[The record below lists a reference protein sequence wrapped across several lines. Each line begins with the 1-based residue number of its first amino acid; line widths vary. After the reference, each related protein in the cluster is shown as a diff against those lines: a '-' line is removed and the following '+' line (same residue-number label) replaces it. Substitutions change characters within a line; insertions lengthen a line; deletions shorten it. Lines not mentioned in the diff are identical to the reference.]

1 MKKLYYIFLL
11 PALVLLASITAC
23 GDYDLDDVSSL
34 HILTDEEIETIRIQD
49 SINNALMQTINA
61 DLILEY
67 TVTDY
72 YASEGNW
79 SSSVLEIDLEAIGEC
94 FGLTAQEVADGINQ
108 ADGAPSI
115 TGFAIQASTHQD
127 YTINRSTTD
136 GLWGHWF
143 DTNGDAGTWDDLR
156 ELGTIAFYCQWEG
169 WPGED
174 SDYFTVGQY
183 PGKFTTPQEWTVY
196 ECLSYGNKRV
206 AVAITYILTERGEVT
221 ASVVDTKELTVT
233 MPPFSDWDAVT
244 VEIDMDDIMN
254 TLGISS
260 PTELSLLGINADG
273 SYQQESTANSGFWY
287 NTDGYTDSYNDTT
300 SAFYIEYYGNDAA
313 NIAEYPE
320 DVYLLYIGQYPG
332 HLESGYTADAQFGF
346 MANNKIVMLT
356 VHIVIE

>member
-72 YASEGNW
+72 I
-79 SSSVLEIDLEAIGEC
+79 SSSTWTYTSFEIDLDAIGEC

-127 YTINRSTTD
+127 YTLYGSTTN
-136 GLWGHWF
+136 GTWGHWF
-143 DTNGDAGTWDDLR
+143 DVNGDAGLYS
-156 ELGTIAFYCQWEG
+156 ELESLGTIAFYCEWQG
-169 WPGED
+169 DPDTD
-174 SDYFTVGQY
+174 SNYFNIGQY
-183 PGKFTTPQEWTVY
+183 PGQTTEPTTWTVY
-196 ECLSYGNKRV
+196 ECLSYENKRV
-206 AVAITYILTERGEVT
+206 AVAITYILTERGDVT

-254 TLGISS
+254 TLGVSS